1 MLPIR
6 VRLALF
12 TGLLVAAVVIVVGAF
27 VYLRLEAD
35 LRAAVDDGLAER
47 AQELIAD
54 PPDGGTID
62 EAASDIGD
70 TFAVVV
76 TSSGSVVAASAGL
89 DVFAILGAIPVAGLT
104 GVTSA
109 EFLVPTDEG
118 PQAVRVLATPAAG
131 GEVVLTGVAFDDQ
144 RDALTAL
151 SSELALAIP
160 IGVLLGIATG
170 WLVAGAAL
178 RPVDRMR
185 REAEAISAS
194 DLDRRLSVAPARD
207 ELSALGRSLNRML
220 DRLATAMVRER
231 RVVDDASHELR
242 TPLANMKAE
251 LDLALSKP
259 RSDDELRAALTSAA
273 DETDRLSRLAAD
285 LLVLARANDG
295 RLPLSLVDA
304 DISALIASAVAGF
317 ESRAGAVGVGLESTV
332 KPGLRARVDESRLRQ
347 ALDNLIDNAVRF
359 AGKDATVKVTAHA
372 ESGDQLVLSV
382 ADSGPGF
389 PPEFLAQAFEPFSR
403 ADAGRTREEGGA
415 GLGLAIV
422 QAVAE
427 AHGGTVVARNQPGGG
442 AIVEVSIPLSRP
454 E

>member
-220 DRLATAMVRER
+220 DRLATAMARER

-403 ADAGRTREEGGA
+403 ADAGRTRKEGGA

>member
-54 PPDGGTID
+54 PPNEGTID
-62 EAASDIGD
+62 EAGSDIGD

-104 GVTSA
+104 GVASA
-109 EFLVPTDEG
+109 EFLMPTDEG

-144 RDALTAL
+144 RDTLTAL
-151 SSELALAIP
+151 SSELALVIP

-194 DLDRRLSVAPARD
+194 DLDRRLSVPPARD
-207 ELSALGRSLNRML
+207 E
-220 DRLATAMVRER
+220 
-231 RVVDDASHELR
+231 
-242 TPLANMKAE
+242 
-251 LDLALSKP
+251 
-259 RSDDELRAALTSAA
+259 
-273 DETDRLSRLAAD
+273 
-285 LLVLARANDG
+285 
-295 RLPLSLVDA
+295 
-304 DISALIASAVAGF
+304 
-317 ESRAGAVGVGLESTV
+317 
-332 KPGLRARVDESRLRQ
+332 
-347 ALDNLIDNAVRF
+347 
-359 AGKDATVKVTAHA
+359 
-372 ESGDQLVLSV
+372 
-382 ADSGPGF
+382 
-389 PPEFLAQAFEPFSR
+389 
-403 ADAGRTREEGGA
+403 
-415 GLGLAIV
+415 
-422 QAVAE
+422 
-427 AHGGTVVARNQPGGG
+427 
-442 AIVEVSIPLSRP
+442 
-454 E
+454 

>member
-220 DRLATAMVRER
+220 DRLATAMARER